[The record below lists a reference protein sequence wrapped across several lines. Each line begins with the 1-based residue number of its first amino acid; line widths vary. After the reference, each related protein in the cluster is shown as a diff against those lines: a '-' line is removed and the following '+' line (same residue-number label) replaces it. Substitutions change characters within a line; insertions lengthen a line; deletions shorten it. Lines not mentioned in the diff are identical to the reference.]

1 MLDDRIKARILDDHK
16 KLTADGKLLSRSQL
30 EACYRTFRSRFGPD
44 VLAKL
49 DGEELLETM
58 HAHGNKDSLVY
69 WLEFKND
76 DEFPARFGSISG
88 GSAFKFGIFRRKET
102 GTWVTGSPQG
112 TVEAADRPGGGRD
125 RPQAPGPIAP
135 RGGAARQ
142 AARAGRRRRVPAGC
156 KRTSTG
162 SPRRSATWPGA
173 TSTSACSPPRRLDDY
188 HNADYQ
194 RFHLVKMLQVP
205 PEGDGRYLCA
215 GRYVA
220 AAHELGIPI
229 NHLTTTLNHHD
240 GEPHAYWR
248 IGTSD
253 GQQPR
258 NRWPLMRDGA
268 CVAIGWPDLG
278 DLSGYEKDTPSK
290 EKLIQA
296 ARGAVSRKPPA
307 DRQGGEP
314 DPQLRQGDRQGRY
327 RPGLRRRR
335 RSSASVGSPGTTSTN
350 RAPTSRTADP
360 SNGSRSTSGRCPSP
374 RGSRPPSTG

>member
-1 MLDDRIKARILDDHK
+1 MTVPEAVDIARRHRDQLIRGAERLGRLPELADDAEYRRLQEDLDRIAPTVGDLAWGHK
-16 KLTADGKLLSRSQL
+16 YFSLL
-30 EACYRTFRSRFGPD
+30 
-44 VLAKL
+44 
-49 DGEELLETM
+49 
-58 HAHGNKDSLVY
+58 
-69 WLEFKND
+69 
-76 DEFPARFGSISG
+76 
-88 GSAFKFGIFRRKET
+88 
-102 GTWVTGSPQG
+102 
-112 TVEAADRPGGGRD
+112 
-125 RPQAPGPIAP
+125 APE
-135 RGGAARQ
+135 
-142 AARAGRRRRVPAGC
+142 
-156 KRTSTG
+156 
-162 SPRRSATWPGA
+162 
-173 TSTSACSPPRRLDDY
+173 RLDDY

-278 DLSGYEKDTPSK
+278 DLSGYEKDAPSK
-290 EKLIQA
+290 EKLIQLLGERYPGSPQQTGRA
-296 ARGAVSRKPPA
+296 ANQILNFAKGIAER
-307 DRQGGEP
+307 
-314 DPQLRQGDRQGRY
+314 RY

-335 RSSASVGSPGTTSTN
+335 PSSASVGSPGTTSTN

-360 SNGSRSTSGRCPSP
+360 WNGSRSTSGRCPSP
-374 RGSRPPSTG
+374 RGSRRPSTG